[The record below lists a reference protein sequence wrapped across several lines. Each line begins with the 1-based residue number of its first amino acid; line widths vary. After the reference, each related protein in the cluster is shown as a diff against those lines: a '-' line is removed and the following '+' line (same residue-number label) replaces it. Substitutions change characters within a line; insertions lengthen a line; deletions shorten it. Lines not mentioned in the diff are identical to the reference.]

1 MTMHLL
7 PAFVT
12 TTKMSGKRKKVNPKL
27 AKAQA
32 EHEAWLNSQITSK
45 GGKKHVNP
53 MPDYRTDSPNYPS
66 LNTLEGNTA
75 RKAEMTYCGE
85 RTLLGIATM
94 HKSNM
99 VPVFA
104 ENKQVAVEIATMRR
118 G

>member
-1 MTMHLL
+1 MTMHLM

-12 TTKMSGKRKKVNPKL
+12 TTNMGRSKKKRDPKL

-32 EHEAWLNSQITSK
+32 EHEAWLKSLITSK
-45 GGKKHVNP
+45 GGKKHTNP
-53 MPDYRTDSPNYPS
+53 MPDYKTDSPNYPS

-85 RTLLGIATM
+85 RTLLGVATM
-94 HKSNM
+94 HKSSL
-99 VPVFA
+99 VPVFSKETA
-104 ENKQVAVEIATMRR
+104 IEISRMRR